1 MVKRVQRARR
11 RGRRSRAYIV
21 LFIAIAAVLVLAT
34 CLHYIFQN
42 RVTATMIF
50 TKLYEVE
57 LRSGVPM
64 DVAGGV
70 PQMLVIETGVAK
82 AGGEAIMSVPLY
94 LGTSVNGHVYVNASE
109 WRDIWGLL
117 QVKLG
122 LAGNSTL
129 KAIVVGEA
137 LNREFWSEMLS
148 NNTIVI
154 AFGLTTCPHC
164 NAMHEF
170 FKANFSS
177 KIYFLWIDKD

>member
-21 LFIAIAAVLVLAT
+21 LLIAIVAVLVLAT
-34 CLHYIFQN
+34 CLHYISQN
-42 RVTATMIF
+42 RVAAAMIF
-50 TKLYEVE
+50 AKLYEVE

-64 DVAGGV
+64 NVAGGV
-70 PQMLVIETGVAK
+70 PHVLVIETSVAK

-94 LGTSVNGHVYVNASE
+94 YGTSVYGVYVNASE

-154 AFGLTTCPHC
+154 VFGLTTCPHC

>member
-21 LFIAIAAVLVLAT
+21 LLIAIVAVLVLAT
-34 CLHYIFQN
+34 CLHYISQN
-42 RVTATMIF
+42 RVTAAMIF

-70 PQMLVIETGVAK
+70 PHMLVIETGAAK

-94 LGTSVNGHVYVNASE
+94 LGTSVYGHVYVNASE

-122 LAGNSTL
+122 LAGNATL
-129 KAIVVGEA
+129 KAIVVGGA
-137 LNREFWSEMLS
+137 NDKSFWSSMLS
-148 NNTIVI
+148 GNRIAI
-154 AFGLTTCPHC
+154 AFGHTGCSFC
-164 NAMHEF
+164 QAMHEF
-170 FKANFSS
+170 FKENFSD
-177 KIYFLWIDKD
+177 KVYFLWIDKD